1 MLDRKTINAI
11 VSLVRK
17 HADQPEISGFT
28 IGYSSGPPEMRV
40 QGQDHQVAARSGVK
54 VLAAGLTRT
63 EALNCEELVTA
74 QLVQHPKYDK
84 AGVRYVA
91 SAGGGP
97 RVPPD
102 RQVHFVYL
110 AYATVSERAR
120 SVRQTRTDFAVIR
133 QHGAP
138 TAPVIEYRSD
148 AEFHR
153 AREVGVGYVV
163 GIGKARAHL
172 HDGQCHHAW
181 QGGNL
186 TTNGRRK
193 AGSDSLAAAYNW
205 LVINCPRRLADQAGW
220 HICRCLRPLLGKLT
234 A

>member
-17 HADQPEISGFT
+17 LVDEPEFFGFT

-40 QGQDHQVAARSGVK
+40 RGQDHQVAARSGVK
-54 VLAAGLTRT
+54 VLAARLTRI
-63 EALNCEELVTA
+63 EALNCEELVTGEFA
-74 QLVQHPKYDK
+74 RHPKYDK

-102 RQVHFVYL
+102 HRGHFVYL
-110 AYATVSERAR
+110 AYATVSGRAR
-120 SVRQTRTDFAVIR
+120 SVRQTRSDLAVIR
-133 QHGAP
+133 QYGDP
-138 TAPVIEYRSD
+138 TAPVTEYRSD
-148 AEFHR
+148 AEFNR

-163 GIGKARAHL
+163 GIGKARPHL
-172 HDGQCHHAW
+172 HDGGCHHAW

-205 LVINCPRRLADQAGW
+205 LVTNCPRRLADQAGW